1 MNKRIPTFAFPVN
14 EFYKSV
20 ALAIEE
26 TMETIQAPDSLV
38 ATSFLTGMSIA
49 CQSDVDVVLPYGAT
63 TPCALYLATVAESGE
78 RKTATDKLVM
88 KPIYDYELSY
98 ANMYKAAMEQYE
110 VDHGFWEIE
119 SKAINRLITSTI
131 AKDGDTTE
139 LRQRFAVHKA
149 AEPVKPACNRIIV
162 QDATERGLINAVQ
175 GDSKSIAMLSDEGA
189 TLLKSGAFRNSAT
202 LNKLWDAPSLVMLD
216 RADEVVQVTDPRLT
230 LSFMIQEEL
239 FQDFLK
245 MKNSTARASGFL
257 ARFVFCHPESTQG
270 YRAAKELTD
279 KEPVH
284 GANVLAFHKRMTALW
299 EARDHRHADGNYSKK
314 VLRFSTDAKAL
325 WKDTYDIIEPE
336 LAKGGAYH
344 SIRDAASKTMEIASR
359 IAGIFHHFEGIE
371 GDVIERATLQRAINV
386 ALFYQEEFIEK
397 FGDHNDLPEDEKDAR
412 SLMEYMR
419 TKYWIRCRD
428 WAYRNDVRKSGPVRH
443 QGRFAAALDLL
454 MEDNAIRVVREGR
467 YGRTGKLVIELNPA
481 VFDRPNAL

>member
-1 MNKRIPTFAFPVN
+1 MTKHIPPFAFPVN
-14 EFYKSV
+14 EFYKPV

-26 TMETIQAPDSLV
+26 TMETIQAPDALV

-49 CQSDVDVVLPYGAT
+49 CQSDVDVMLPYGAT

-98 ANMYKAAMEQYE
+98 VNVYKAAAEQYE

-131 AKDGDTTE
+131 AKGDDTAE
-139 LRQRFAVHKA
+139 LRERFAVHKA
-149 AEPVKPACNRIIV
+149 AEPVKPECTRIIV

-175 GDSKSIAMLSDEGA
+175 GDGKSIAMLSDEGA

-202 LNKLWDAPSLVMLD
+202 LNKLWDAPSLLMLD

-230 LSFMIQEEL
+230 LSFMIQEQL
-239 FQDFLK
+239 LQDFLRT
-245 MKNSTARASGFL
+245 KNSAARASGFL
-257 ARFVFCHPESTQG
+257 ARFLFCHPESTQG

-279 KEPVH
+279 ENTVH
-284 GANVLAFHKRMTALW
+284 GTNVLAFHTRMTQLL
-299 EARDHRHADGNYSKK
+299 EARDQRHADGNCSKK

-371 GDVIERATLQRAINV
+371 GDVIERATLQRAINI
-386 ALFYQEEFIEK
+386 ALFYQEEFVEK

-428 WAYRNDVRKSGPVRH
+428 WAYRNDVRKCGPVRH
-443 QGRFAAALDLL
+443 QGRFAAALELL
-454 MEDNAIRVVREGR
+454 VEDNAIRVVPERRSGR
-467 YGRTGKLVIELNPA
+467 TSKLIIEFNPSVFGRTG
-481 VFDRPNAL
+481 AL

>member
-1 MNKRIPTFAFPVN
+1 MTKHIPPFAFPVN
-14 EFYKSV
+14 EFYKPV

-26 TMETIQAPDSLV
+26 TMETIQAPDALV

-49 CQSDVDVVLPYGAT
+49 CQSDVDVMLPYGAT

-98 ANMYKAAMEQYE
+98 VNVYKAAAEQYE

-119 SKAINRLITSTI
+119 SKAINRLITSAI
-131 AKDGDTTE
+131 AKGDDTAK

-149 AEPVKPACNRIIV
+149 AEPLKPECTRIIV

-175 GDSKSIAMLSDEGA
+175 GDGKSIAMLSDEGA

-202 LNKLWDAPSLVMLD
+202 LNKLWDAPSLLMLD
-216 RADEVVQVTDPRLT
+216 RADEVIQVTDPRLT
-230 LSFMIQEEL
+230 LSFMIQEQL
-239 FQDFLK
+239 LQDFLRT
-245 MKNSTARASGFL
+245 KNNAARASGFL
-257 ARFVFCHPESTQG
+257 ARFLFCHPESTQG
-270 YRAAKELTD
+270 YRAATELND
-279 KEPVH
+279 EEPVH
-284 GANVLAFHKRMTALW
+284 GANMLAFHKRMTQLL
-299 EARDHRHADGNYSKK
+299 EDRDQRHARGNYSKK

-371 GDVIERATLQRAINV
+371 GDVIERATLQRAINI
-386 ALFYQEEFIEK
+386 ALFYQEEFVEK

-481 VFDRPNAL
+481 VFDRPGAL

>member
-1 MNKRIPTFAFPVN
+1 MNKRIPTYPFPVN

-26 TMETIQAPDSLV
+26 TMETIQAPDALV

-49 CQSDVDVVLPYGAT
+49 CQSDVDVMLPHATT
-63 TPCALYLATVAESGE
+63 TPCALYLATVADSGE

-88 KPIYDYELSY
+88 KPIYDYERSY
-98 ANMYKAAMEQYE
+98 ANAYKAAAEQYE
-110 VDHGFWEIE
+110 VDHGFWEVE

-131 AKDGDTTE
+131 AKGDDTTE

-202 LNKLWDAPSLVMLD
+202 LNKLWDAPSLIMLD

-230 LSFMIQEEL
+230 LSFMIQEDL

-270 YRAAKELTD
+270 YRAATELTD
-279 KEPVH
+279 EEPVH
-284 GANVLAFHKRMTALW
+284 GANVLAFHKRMTALL
-299 EARDHRHADGNYSKK
+299 EARDKRHADGNYSKK
-314 VLRFSTDAKAL
+314 VLRFSTDAKVL
-325 WKDTYDIIEPE
+325 WKDTYDIIEPK
-336 LAKGGAYH
+336 LVKGGAYH
-344 SIRDAASKTMEIASR
+344 SIRDAASKAMEIASR

-371 GDVIERATLQRAINV
+371 GDVIERATLQRAIKV
-386 ALFYQEEFIEK
+386 ARFYRGEFIEK

-412 SLMEYMR
+412 ALMGYMR
-419 TKYWIRCRD
+419 TKYWDRGRN
-428 WAYRNDVRKSGPVRH
+428 WAYRNDVRKDGPIRH
-443 QGRFAAALDLL
+443 QARFVAALDLL
-454 MEDNAIRVVREGR
+454 EEDNVIRVERERR
-467 YGRTGKLVIELNPA
+467 YGRTGKFVIDFNPA
-481 VFDRPNAL
+481 FFDRPGAL